1 MRPLQRVA
9 FIGNHLPRRCGIATF
24 THDVHAAVVAA
35 HPEMETGVVAMTDS
49 GHTYD
54 YPPAV
59 RFHVN
64 DGSIDEYVQ
73 AARFLNESRFE
84 VVCLQHEYGI
94 FGGEA
99 GAHIIELLSRLDMPV
114 VSTLHTVLSEPTPAQ
129 RRVMERIID
138 ISAKVVVMSEK
149 GRDFLMS
156 AHGVPVRK
164 IEVVPHG
171 IPSFPFLETDQAK
184 TKFGFS
190 DKSIIL
196 TFGLLSPSKGIETVI
211 DAMPQIIR
219 SCPNALYVVLGATHP
234 NLVRHHGEAYRESLM
249 ARVREL
255 GIEDN
260 VAFFNQ
266 FVEQGTLLEFI
277 SMCDVYATPY
287 LNEAQMTSGTLAYS
301 FGLGKS
307 VVSTPYWH
315 AQELLSDGRG
325 VLVPF
330 GDVRAMGTEI
340 ADLLTDDVRRNAMR
354 KRAYEA
360 SRSMTWPQTAIHY
373 VSIFEAA
380 QTGIQR
386 KVLMPIQHF
395 PPWRTGPS
403 VPELR
408 IAHFLSL
415 CDSTGILQHAV
426 HSVPDRAHG
435 YCVDDNARALLLS
448 CALANS
454 DQVNLPD
461 GMTARFA
468 AFIQHAWNPD
478 TGRFRNFMSFDRRWL
493 EPSGSEDSHGR
504 TLWAL
509 GECARADTDPSR
521 RRWAAALFKTALGA
535 VESFRSPRAW
545 AFTLLGLHAFC
556 ARDETD
562 ADANKMRRGLAER
575 LMTILS
581 ATEAPDWVWF
591 EGVLA
596 YDNARLPQA
605 LIQTGVA
612 TDMPVYVDAGLRSL
626 RWLIKLQTAPSG
638 VFRPIGT
645 QSFGAVRQKPWPFD
659 QQPVEAWATISACL
673 AAWQTGGATEWA
685 AETMRAFRWFLG
697 ENDLQTTLID
707 ADTGSCSDGLHP
719 DRVNENKGAES
730 VLAYLMGLV
739 EIGQLVRSVAA
750 APTKSPPRPAHSIFQ
765 AASLPKIAGGSVVSI
780 AVPKSSGVVSSA
792 RPDQGRR
799 ETVQAGDG
807 AARLQ
812 PDR

>member
-24 THDVHAAVVAA
+24 THDLHAAVAA
-35 HPEMETGVVAMTDS
+35 ARPDIETGVVAMTDP

-54 YPPAV
+54 YPAAV

-73 AARFLNESRFE
+73 AARFLNESRFD

-99 GAHIIELLSRLDMPV
+99 GANIIELLSRLDMPV
-114 VSTLHTVLSEPTPAQ
+114 VSTLHTVLSEPTLAQ
-129 RRVMERIID
+129 RRVLERIID

-149 GRDFLMS
+149 GRDFLLS
-156 AHGVPVRK
+156 VHGVPAQK
-164 IEVVPHG
+164 IKIVPHG
-171 IPSFPFLETDQAK
+171 IPIFPFLETHQAK
-184 TKFGFS
+184 AKLGFS

-211 DAMPQIIR
+211 DAMPQIIG

-234 NLVRHHGEAYRESLM
+234 NLVRHQGEAYRESLM
-249 ARVREL
+249 ARVKEL
-255 GIEDN
+255 GIEDH
-260 VAFFNQ
+260 VVFFNQ
-266 FVEQGTLLEFI
+266 FVDQATLLEFI

-315 AQELLSDGRG
+315 AQELLSDERG

-330 GDVRAMGTEI
+330 ADVQAMGTEI

-360 SRSMTWPQTAIHY
+360 SRSMTWPQTATRY

-380 QTGIQR
+380 QAVHR
-386 KVLMPIQHF
+386 PKVLVPIRHI
-395 PPWRTGPS
+395 PSWRTGRP

-408 IAHFLSL
+408 IGHFLSL
-415 CDSTGILQHAV
+415 CDSTGMLQHAV
-426 HSVPDRAHG
+426 HSVADRAHG

-448 CALANS
+448 CALAIS
-454 DQVNLPD
+454 GEANLSD

-478 TGRFRNFMSFDRRWL
+478 TGRFRNFMSFERRWL

-509 GECARADTDPSR
+509 GECARGDTDPSR
-521 RRWAAALFKTALGA
+521 RKWAAALFNTALGA

-545 AFTLLGLHAFC
+545 AFTLLGLNAFC
-556 ARDETD
+556 ARDEVD
-562 ADANKMRRGLAER
+562 AAANRMRRLLAER
-575 LMTILS
+575 LMTILF
-581 ATEAPDWVWF
+581 ATEGLNWVWF
-591 EGVLA
+591 EGMLA

-612 TDMPVYVDAGLRSL
+612 MDMPVYVDAGLRSL
-626 RWLIKLQTAPSG
+626 RWLINLQTAPSG
-638 VFRPIGT
+638 IFRPIGT
-645 QSFGAVRQKPWPFD
+645 QSFGAVRQKPGAFD

-673 AAWQTGGATEWA
+673 AAWQADGGAEWP
-685 AETMRAFRWFLG
+685 AEAMRAFRWFVG

-707 ADTGSCSDGLHP
+707 ADTGACSDGLHP
-719 DRVNENKGAES
+719 DRANENKGAES
-730 VLAYLMGLV
+730 ALSYLLGLV
-739 EIGQLVRSVAA
+739 EIRQLVRTAA
-750 APTKSPPRPAHSIFQ
+750 AGQAKPLSRPARSIVRTESF
-765 AASLPKIAGGSVVSI
+765 PKIAGGSIVSI
-780 AVPKSSGVVSSA
+780 AIPEPSGVVSPA

-799 ETVQAGDG
+799 QTVQAGD
-807 AARLQ
+807 
-812 PDR
+812 